1 MKLLCQ
7 LWSLNESLQEYK
19 KSLEDADDDEVSQRE
34 VASILESH
42 LEEDLI
48 EEEDDV
54 EEELE
59 EWKQHDQQSL
69 PEKGIPIFL
78 ITHIFSSKKWYLKK
92 MYIFSMNSQYNLFV
106 NNIFKIKE
114 LN

>member
-59 EWKQHDQQSL
+59 EWKQHDQQTL

-78 ITHIFSSKKWYLKK
+78 ITHIFRILKK
-92 MYIFSMNSQYNLFV
+92 MYFFYEFTVQFICKQYFQN
-106 NNIFKIKE
+106 
-114 LN
+114 

>member
-69 PEKGIPIFL
+69 PEKGIGTYFFNNSYF
-78 ITHIFSSKKWYLKK
+78 FSSKKVV
-92 MYIFSMNSQYNLFV
+92 S
-106 NNIFKIKE
+106 
-114 LN
+114 

>member
-59 EWKQHDQQSL
+59 EWKQHDQQTL
-69 PEKGIPIFL
+69 PEKGIPYF
-78 ITHIFSSKKWYLKK
+78 FNNSYFFVKKVV
-92 MYIFSMNSQYNLFV
+92 S
-106 NNIFKIKE
+106 
-114 LN
+114 

>member
-19 KSLEDADDDEVSQRE
+19 KSLEDAEDDEVSQRE

-59 EWKQHDQQSL
+59 EWKHHDQQSL
-69 PEKGIPIFL
+69 PEKGNFFFVKTKRYFL
-78 ITHIFSSKKWYLKK
+78 K
-92 MYIFSMNSQYNLFV
+92 MYIFYLKKSTENIENLLNF
-106 NNIFKIKE
+106 FKVKQR
-114 LN
+114 NFT

>member
-59 EWKQHDQQSL
+59 EWKQHDQQTL
-69 PEKGIPIFL
+69 PEKGILTYFFNNSY
-78 ITHIFSSKKWYLKK
+78 FSYLKK
-92 MYIFSMNSQYNLFV
+92 MYIFYEFTVQFICKQCFQN
-106 NNIFKIKE
+106 
-114 LN
+114 